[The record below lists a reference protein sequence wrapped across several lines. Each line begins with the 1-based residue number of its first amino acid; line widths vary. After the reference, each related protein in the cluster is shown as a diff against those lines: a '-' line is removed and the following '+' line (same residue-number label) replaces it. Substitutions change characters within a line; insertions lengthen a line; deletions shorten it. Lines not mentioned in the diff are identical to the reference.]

1 MTKSPKVRTV
11 TSFTK
16 KEWKDQVLKEFIRV
30 CKPGGWI
37 ELVELDCT
45 YLNLGPT
52 LKKVNEAG
60 K

>member
-1 MTKSPKVRTV
+1 MRCLTPI
-11 TSFTK
+11 FTE
-16 KEWKDQVLKEFIRV
+16 KEWKDQVLKELIRV